1 MRKIISIIFFITL
14 FISLDRGLGWVI
26 NKGLDQYFGLDKNAT
41 VLFIGH
47 SHLMLA
53 VDKTGFE
60 HKTEVTVSKYCR
72 EGVNVADRY
81 VMLKH
86 YLSLPNKDSLKVV
99 IYGVDQFMFTGKGL
113 SQNSYKLFYPFME
126 NQAMDTYIKE
136 STDRYDYWLHKLVC
150 TTRYSDALLNSSL
163 RGWLGNWNNYKI
175 GNLNVNELQEQI
187 KRGEQRHIHFEQDL
201 IENFEKTL
209 KLLKQR
215 GIVTIL
221 VNTPIAKVLN
231 EYESVAYQ
239 KFNDYI
245 QSKVDSSSVYY
256 WDLNPE
262 YADQYEL
269 FFDPIHLNV
278 KGQQVINNVLA
289 NRFTS
294 FLKNHDFNSN
304 SFIQ

>member
-1 MRKIISIIFFITL
+1 MAL
-14 FISLDRGLGWVI
+14 FVCLDRGLGWGI
-26 NKGLDQYFGLDKNAT
+26 NKGLNRYFGLDKNAT

-53 VDKTGFE
+53 VDKTEFE
-60 HKTEVTVSKYCR
+60 HKTGVTVSKYCR

-113 SQNSYKLFYPFME
+113 SQNSYKLFYPFMG
-126 NQAMDTYIKE
+126 NPAMDTYIKE

-163 RGWLGNWNNYKI
+163 RGWLGNWKNYKI
-175 GNLNVNELQEQI
+175 GNLNVNELLKQI
-187 KRGEQRHIHFEQDL
+187 KRGEQRQIHFEQDL
-201 IENFEKTL
+201 IDDFEKTL
-209 KLLKQR
+209 ELLKQR

-221 VNTPIAKVLN
+221 VNTPIAKILN
-231 EYESVAYQ
+231 EYEPVAYQ

-245 QSKVDSSSVYY
+245 QSKVDSSLVYY

-262 YADQYEL
+262 YSNQYEL

-278 KGQQVINNVLA
+278 QGQQVINNVLA
-289 NRFTS
+289 DRFTS
-294 FLKNHDFNSN
+294 FLKNHDFSSN
-304 SFIQ
+304 SLIQ

>member
-1 MRKIISIIFFITL
+1 MRKIISIILFITL
-14 FISLDRGLGWVI
+14 FISLDRGVGWGI

-60 HKTEVTVSKYCR
+60 HKTGVTVSKYCR

-136 STDRYDYWLHKLVC
+136 STDRYDYWLHKLVY

-187 KRGEQRHIHFEQDL
+187 KKGEQRHIHFEQDL

-209 KLLKQR
+209 ELLKQR

-221 VNTPIAKVLN
+221 INTPIAKVLN
-231 EYESVAYQ
+231 EYEPVAYQ

>member
-1 MRKIISIIFFITL
+1 MRKVISIIL
-14 FISLDRGLGWVI
+14 FMALFVCLDRGLGWGI
-26 NKGLDQYFGLDKNAT
+26 NKGLNRYFGLDKNAT

-53 VDKTGFE
+53 VDKTEFE
-60 HKTEVTVSKYCR
+60 HKTGVTVSKYCR

-175 GNLNVNELQEQI
+175 GNLNVNELQKQI

-201 IENFEKTL
+201 IDDFEKTL
-209 KLLKQR
+209 ELLKQR

-231 EYESVAYQ
+231 EYEPVAYQ

-245 QSKVDSSSVYY
+245 QSKVDSSSIYY

-262 YADQYEL
+262 YSDQYEL
-269 FFDPIHLNV
+269 LFDPIHLNV

-289 NRFTS
+289 NRFTL
-294 FLKNHDFNSN
+294 FLKNHDFSSN
-304 SFIQ
+304 SLIQ